1 MLWRLILIFTV
12 VPLTELYLLFRV
24 AKATSF
30 SATLLLVVST
40 GFLGSLLARSQGIAA
55 WRRFQAAIAASRMP
69 SVEIQEGLMIAFAA
83 ALLLTPGLLTDT
95 LGFSLLIPKSRSMIR
110 RFLAW
115 RYRDHFAWDV
125 RVHRGSF
132 PSSFADD
139 SNVVDASGVR
149 NAGGNE
155 TKPDERRLP

>member
-30 SATLLLVVST
+30 GATLLLVVTT
-40 GFLGSLLARSQGIAA
+40 GFIGSLLARSQGIAA

-115 RYRDHFAWDV
+115 RYRDHFALNV

-132 PSSFADD
+132 PSFVDD
-139 SNVVDASGVR
+139 SNVVDAQGVR
-149 NAGGNE
+149 NPGGNE